1 MLFAYFFMLY
11 IPLCT
16 ITQGNQETKPNAP
29 VSQEAIS
36 PYVCAKCSLLL
47 FSHESKFQATEEM
60 LSFTRPIF
68 PVNVTYSRLDT
79 FTPLIAI
86 SCSGCSN
93 HLGVIY
99 NDGPGPIYKRFS
111 VHANA
116 VVQRY

>member
-16 ITQGNQETKPNAP
+16 ITQGTQEINIP
-29 VSQEAIS
+29 VSQEATN
-36 PYVCAKCSLLL
+36 PYVCAKCNLLL
-47 FSHESKFQATEEM
+47 FSHEAKFDATEET

-79 FTPLIAI
+79 FTPLIAVA
-86 SCSGCSN
+86 CSGCSN

-99 NDGPGPIYKRFS
+99 NDGPAPIYKRYS
-111 VHANA
+111 VHATA
-116 VVQRY
+116 VMQR